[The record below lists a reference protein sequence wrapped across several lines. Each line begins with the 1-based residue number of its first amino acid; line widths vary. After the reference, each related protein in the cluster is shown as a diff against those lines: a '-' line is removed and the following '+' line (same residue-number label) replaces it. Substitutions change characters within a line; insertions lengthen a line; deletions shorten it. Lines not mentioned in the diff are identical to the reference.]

1 MIGRTLG
8 LVTNIELRH
17 LATMAAIADEG
28 SFGRAA
34 TRLGYTQSTVSQQIA
49 VLEKAV
55 GGPLFD
61 RPGGPKPVRI
71 TPLGAV
77 VLEHG
82 RDLLTRV
89 AALTNAVDRFQAG
102 DGRIDIGTFQSMSN
116 VMLPTVVRRLRDEH
130 PDCDIRLT
138 EEVPGQQPRI
148 DDLDLLFYDGRLD
161 GDVEHFKLLDDRY
174 VLVARP
180 GTFPE
185 GPVRIEQLDG
195 EPLVAYPPVCDQPR
209 MELALARGGA
219 RPRIVFR
226 SAGDDTIL
234 SMVRAGMGS
243 AVLPWLAVHGS
254 DVLPDD
260 RLSVHELR
268 PALPPREVF
277 LLWQAGRSHSPLA
290 ARTIEIAVEA
300 AADMVKQM

>member
-1 MIGRTLG
+1 
-8 LVTNIELRH
+8 
-17 LATMAAIADEG
+17 
-28 SFGRAA
+28 
-34 TRLGYTQSTVSQQIA
+34 
-49 VLEKAV
+49 
-55 GGPLFD
+55 
-61 RPGGPKPVRI
+61 
-71 TPLGAV
+71 
-77 VLEHG
+77 
-82 RDLLTRV
+82 
-89 AALTNAVDRFQAG
+89 
-102 DGRIDIGTFQSMSN
+102 MSN
-116 VMLPTVVRRLRDEH
+116 VMLPAIVRRLRDEH

-161 GDVEHFKLLDDRY
+161 GDVEHLKLLDDRY

-180 GTFPE
+180 DAFPE
-185 GPVRIEQLDG
+185 GPVRVERLDG
-195 EPLVAYPPVCDQPR
+195 EPMVAYPPVCDQPR

-254 DVLPDD
+254 DVRSDD
-260 RLSVHELR
+260 HIRVHELR

-290 ARTIEIAVEA
+290 ARTIEIAVAA
-300 AADMVKQM
+300 AADLVKQM